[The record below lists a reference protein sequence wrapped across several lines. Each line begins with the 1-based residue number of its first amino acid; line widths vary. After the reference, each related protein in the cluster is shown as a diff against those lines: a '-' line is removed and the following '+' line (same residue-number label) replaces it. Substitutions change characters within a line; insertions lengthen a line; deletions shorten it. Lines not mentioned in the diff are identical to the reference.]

1 VNKTFIMILL
11 DGGGFNITSYKEK
24 IMSIDFNGLS
34 VWTIKAH
41 MKNLI
46 EMEEQRI
53 REDNEAHPK
62 GRQLELDESQA
73 YLTALRFVESMAT
86 AVSVSG
92 SYLLLWDVVK
102 ERRLKQYDLE
112 HGRRTHLYRDR
123 IFYRHKESA
132 MARRL
137 EDCGMSEGFVM
148 EIYLDRRAECQ
159 CCGTDL
165 KLVGSF
171 DQEGRALSAGIS
183 FKESH
188 DSQEHHYNPP
198 EWKHIDWRAT
208 DYRMKNPDVLLDGAI
223 DGLMKHFM
231 TDLYRSDD
239 ENRGDNYDHD
249 YEYKEE
255 EG

>member
-1 VNKTFIMILL
+1 MGVYDL
-11 DGGGFNITSYKEK
+11 EK
-24 IMSIDFNGLS
+24 INGIT
-34 VWTIKAH
+34 VWDIKGH
-41 MKNLI
+41 IENLI

-53 REDNEAHPK
+53 REDNAAHPK

-73 YLTALRFVESMAT
+73 YLTALRFVRSMAI
-86 AVSVSG
+86 AVSDETMQAV
-92 SYLLLWDVVK
+92 WNVVK

-132 MARRL
+132 MARHL
-137 EDCGMSEGFVM
+137 EDCTMSEGFVM
-148 EIYLDRRAECQ
+148 DVYIDRRAECQ

-171 DQEGRALSAGIS
+171 DPWGEILSAGIS
-183 FKESH
+183 FKEFH

-198 EWKHIDWRAT
+198 EWKHIDWRTT

-223 DGLMKHFM
+223 DGLIKQFM
-231 TDLYRSDD
+231 TDLYKSD

-249 YEYKEE
+249 YEYKE
-255 EG
+255 G

>member
-1 VNKTFIMILL
+1 
-11 DGGGFNITSYKEK
+11 
-24 IMSIDFNGLS
+24 MSTKFNGVS

-41 MKNLI
+41 IENLI

-73 YLTALRFVESMAT
+73 YLTALRFVRSMAI
-86 AVSVSG
+86 AVSDETMQAV
-92 SYLLLWDVVK
+92 WNVVK
-102 ERRLKQYDLE
+102 ERQLKQYDLE
-112 HGRRTHLYRDR
+112 RGRRTHLYRDR

-132 MARRL
+132 MARHL
-137 EDCGMSEGFVM
+137 ENCTMAEGFVM
-148 EIYLDRRAECQ
+148 DVYIDRRAECQ

-171 DQEGRALSAGIS
+171 DPWGEILSAGIS
-183 FKESH
+183 FKEFR
-188 DSQEHHYNPP
+188 DGPEDFYNPP
-198 EWKHIDWRAT
+198 EWQNMDWRAT

-223 DGLMKHFM
+223 DGLMKQFM
-231 TDLYRSDD
+231 TDLSRSD

-255 EG
+255 G